1 MRTTRGWVAR
11 SVCLSATGGGVL
23 GGFISVIVNNALIEI
38 SLTPF
43 FSAIFGLVLLLLGVL
58 LGALLLAVYLV
69 LGQRTFH
76 ANDGPGFV
84 YYLAHDQLSHALHF
98 LYISARFA
106 SYATTRSVCKSHC
119 CF

>member
-43 FSAIFGLVLLLLGVL
+43 FSAIFGLVLLLLG
-58 LGALLLAVYLV
+58 ALC
-69 LGQRTFH
+69 
-76 ANDGPGFV
+76 P
-84 YYLAHDQLSHALHF
+84 HF
-98 LYISARFA
+98 AKNTRLEGLDIRCSA
-106 SYATTRSVCKSHC
+106 TP
-119 CF
+119 